1 MNKHFYLKHEI
12 MSFNDSR
19 IQNMI
24 SREGGKAYGTY
35 WYILEKLSFLPD
47 MEADMKYLKPFATR
61 NFTYPYMMK
70 IVMDFQ
76 LFTIVGDH
84 FSPVQLNTKYVEGP
98 QKKEEDVE
106 VKPTK
111 NTAKNSGQNGKKYP
125 DNDVKSGK
133 NDGISTKN
141 RQAMDKNRDENESE
155 INCNSQN
162 NSFLSD
168 NSIQHKENIRDII
181 TTAAKEKEIS
191 AAAVDR
197 NDTSVPADTGVSTN
211 ASVSPFSG
219 GSALHAIRP
228 WQELVDGLC
237 LESSWAEIACM
248 KSGYG
253 GLLSRYFKEAIGFF
267 KQHILLYDKGPSLLN
282 SSDVH
287 QYFANFTVP
296 GSRTSAFL
304 HAELLKLEAAEQ
316 SHSLDP
322 YRFEKRIGGQRT
334 YMGCPIP
341 DEAPPRPEDNAI
353 WNDRTKQWILPR
365 LRSKA
370 AS

>member
-12 MSFNDSR
+12 MSFNDPR

-70 IVMDFQ
+70 IVTDFQ

-84 FSPVQLNTKYVEGP
+84 FSPVQLNTKYVEEP

-133 NDGISTKN
+133 NDGFSTKN
-141 RQAMDKNRDENESE
+141 RQTMDKNRDGNESGV
-155 INCNSQN
+155 NCNSQN
-162 NSFLSD
+162 NSGLFY

-191 AAAVDR
+191 AVAATV
-197 NDTSVPADTGVSTN
+197 SHSGIYVAADT
-211 ASVSPFSG
+211 AIFPFSG
-219 GSALHAIRP
+219 SSFFPAICLRQP
-228 WQELVDGLC
+228 SCELPYRQRGA
-237 LESSWAEIACM
+237 S
-248 KSGYG
+248 
-253 GLLSRYFKEAIGFF
+253 
-267 KQHILLYDKGPSLLN
+267 P
-282 SSDVH
+282 
-287 QYFANFTVP
+287 P
-296 GSRTSAFL
+296 GRQCYL
-304 HAELLKLEAAEQ
+304 EQ
-316 SHSLDP
+316 SH
-322 YRFEKRIGGQRT
+322 
-334 YMGCPIP
+334 
-341 DEAPPRPEDNAI
+341 EAMDSSPTSGKTASRDGEIRPVMRRNPPREMGQSCFVG
-353 WNDRTKQWILPR
+353 R
-365 LRSKA
+365 
-370 AS
+370 

>member
-12 MSFNDSR
+12 MAFNDPR
-19 IQNMI
+19 IQNML
-24 SREGGKAYGTY
+24 RQEGGKAYGAY
-35 WYILEKLSFLPD
+35 WYIMEKLSLLPD
-47 MEADMKYLKPFATR
+47 MEAELKYLKPFATR

-70 IVMDFQ
+70 IVMNFG
-76 LFTIVGDH
+76 LFTVTDSC
-84 FSPVQLNTKYVEGP
+84 FSPVQLNTKCVAEPQKVEG
-98 QKKEEDVE
+98 
-106 VKPTK
+106 
-111 NTAKNSGQNGKKYP
+111 NTAENSGQNGKKYP
-125 DNDVKSGK
+125 DNDVKPGK
-133 NDGISTKN
+133 NAGFSTKN
-141 RQAMDKNRDENESE
+141 RQTMDKNRDGNESE
-155 INCNSQN
+155 INRNTLNISD
-162 NSFLSD
+162 LS
-168 NSIQHKENIRDII
+168 NENLQQKENIRDII

-191 AAAVDR
+191 AAAIDR
-197 NDTSVPADTGVSTN
+197 NDTGVPAN
-211 ASVSPFSG
+211 ASVASFSG
-219 GSALHAIRP
+219 GSVLHTIRP
-228 WQELVDGLC
+228 WQELVDGLY

-253 GLLSRYFKEAIGFF
+253 GLLSRHFKEAVGFF

-287 QYFANFTVP
+287 QYFANFTAP

>member
-12 MSFNDSR
+12 MAFNDPR
-19 IQNMI
+19 IQNML
-24 SREGGKAYGTY
+24 RQEGGKAYGAY
-35 WYILEKLSFLPD
+35 WYIMEKLSLLPD
-47 MEADMKYLKPFATR
+47 MEAELKYLKPFATR

-70 IVMDFQ
+70 IVTNFG
-76 LFTIVGDH
+76 LFTVTDSC
-84 FSPVQLNTKYVEGP
+84 FSPVQLNTKCVAEP
-98 QKKEEDVE
+98 QKAEE
-106 VKPTK
+106 
-111 NTAKNSGQNGKKYP
+111 NTAENSGQNGKKYP
-125 DNDVKSGK
+125 DNDVKPGK
-133 NDGISTKN
+133 NAGFSTKN
-141 RQAMDKNRDENESE
+141 RQTMDKKRDGNESE
-155 INCNSQN
+155 MNCNTPNISG
-162 NSFLSD
+162 LS
-168 NSIQHKENIRDII
+168 NENLQQKENIRDII

-191 AAAVDR
+191 AAAIDR
-197 NDTSVPADTGVSTN
+197 N
-211 ASVSPFSG
+211 
-219 GSALHAIRP
+219 
-228 WQELVDGLC
+228 
-237 LESSWAEIACM
+237 
-248 KSGYG
+248 
-253 GLLSRYFKEAIGFF
+253 
-267 KQHILLYDKGPSLLN
+267 N

-287 QYFANFTVP
+287 QYFANFTAP

-322 YRFEKRIGGQRT
+322 YRFEKRIGEQRT

>member
-12 MSFNDSR
+12 MAFNDPR
-19 IQNMI
+19 VQNML
-24 SREGGKAYGTY
+24 RQEGGKAYGAY
-35 WYILEKLSFLPD
+35 WYIMEKLSLLPD
-47 MEADMKYLKPFATR
+47 MEAELKYLKPFATR

-70 IVMDFQ
+70 IVTNFG
-76 LFTIVGDH
+76 LFTVTDSC
-84 FSPVQLNTKYVEGP
+84 FSPVQLNTKCVAEP
-98 QKKEEDVE
+98 QKAEE
-106 VKPTK
+106 
-111 NTAKNSGQNGKKYP
+111 NTAENSGQNGKKYP
-125 DNDVKSGK
+125 DNDVKPGK
-133 NDGISTKN
+133 NAGFSTKN
-141 RQAMDKNRDENESE
+141 RQTMNKKRDENESE
-155 INCNSQN
+155 INCNTPNISD
-162 NSFLSD
+162 LS
-168 NSIQHKENIRDII
+168 NENLQQKENIRDII

-191 AAAVDR
+191 AAAIDR
-197 NDTSVPADTGVSTN
+197 N
-211 ASVSPFSG
+211 
-219 GSALHAIRP
+219 
-228 WQELVDGLC
+228 
-237 LESSWAEIACM
+237 
-248 KSGYG
+248 
-253 GLLSRYFKEAIGFF
+253 
-267 KQHILLYDKGPSLLN
+267 N

-287 QYFANFTVP
+287 QYFANFTAP

-322 YRFEKRIGGQRT
+322 YRFEKRIGEQRT

>member
-12 MSFNDSR
+12 MAFNDPR
-19 IQNMI
+19 VQNML
-24 SREGGKAYGTY
+24 RQEGGKAYGAY
-35 WYILEKLSFLPD
+35 WYIMEKLSLLPD
-47 MEADMKYLKPFATR
+47 MEAELKYLKPFATR

-70 IVMDFQ
+70 IVTNFG
-76 LFTIVGDH
+76 LFTVTDSC
-84 FSPVQLNTKYVEGP
+84 FSPVQLNTKCVAEP
-98 QKKEEDVE
+98 QKVEE
-106 VKPTK
+106 
-111 NTAKNSGQNGKKYP
+111 NTAENSGQNGKKYP
-125 DNDVKSGK
+125 DNDVKPGK
-133 NDGISTKN
+133 NAGFSTKN
-141 RQAMDKNRDENESE
+141 RQTMDKKRDGNESE
-155 INCNSQN
+155 MNCNTPNISD
-162 NSFLSD
+162 LS
-168 NSIQHKENIRDII
+168 NENLQQKENIRDII

-191 AAAVDR
+191 AAAIDR
-197 NDTSVPADTGVSTN
+197 N
-211 ASVSPFSG
+211 
-219 GSALHAIRP
+219 
-228 WQELVDGLC
+228 
-237 LESSWAEIACM
+237 
-248 KSGYG
+248 
-253 GLLSRYFKEAIGFF
+253 
-267 KQHILLYDKGPSLLN
+267 N

-287 QYFANFTVP
+287 QYFANFTAP

>member
-12 MSFNDSR
+12 MAFNDPR
-19 IQNMI
+19 IQNML
-24 SREGGKAYGTY
+24 RQEGGKAYGAY
-35 WYILEKLSFLPD
+35 WYIMEKLSLLPD
-47 MEADMKYLKPFATR
+47 MEADLKYLKPFATR

-70 IVMDFQ
+70 IVTKFG
-76 LFTIVGDH
+76 LFTVTDSC
-84 FSPVQLNTKYVEGP
+84 FSPVQLNTKCVAEP
-98 QKKEEDVE
+98 QKVEE
-106 VKPTK
+106 
-111 NTAKNSGQNGKKYP
+111 NTAENSGQNGKKYP
-125 DNDVKSGK
+125 DNDVKPGK
-133 NDGISTKN
+133 NAGFSTKN
-141 RQAMDKNRDENESE
+141 RQTMNKKRDENESE
-155 INCNSQN
+155 INCNTPNISD
-162 NSFLSD
+162 LS
-168 NSIQHKENIRDII
+168 NENLQQKENIRDII

-191 AAAVDR
+191 AAAIDR
-197 NDTSVPADTGVSTN
+197 N
-211 ASVSPFSG
+211 
-219 GSALHAIRP
+219 
-228 WQELVDGLC
+228 
-237 LESSWAEIACM
+237 
-248 KSGYG
+248 
-253 GLLSRYFKEAIGFF
+253 
-267 KQHILLYDKGPSLLN
+267 N

-287 QYFANFTVP
+287 QYFANFTAP

>member
-12 MSFNDSR
+12 MAFNDPR
-19 IQNMI
+19 IQNML
-24 SREGGKAYGTY
+24 RQEGGKAYGAY
-35 WYILEKLSFLPD
+35 WYIMEKLSLLPD
-47 MEADMKYLKPFATR
+47 MEAELKYLKPFATR

-70 IVMDFQ
+70 IVTNFG
-76 LFTIVGDH
+76 LFTVTDSC
-84 FSPVQLNTKYVEGP
+84 FSPVQLNTKCVAEP
-98 QKKEEDVE
+98 QKVEE
-106 VKPTK
+106 
-111 NTAKNSGQNGKKYP
+111 NTAENSGQNGKKYP
-125 DNDVKSGK
+125 DNDVKPGK
-133 NDGISTKN
+133 NAGFSTKN
-141 RQAMDKNRDENESE
+141 RQTMDKNRDGNESE
-155 INCNSQN
+155 TNRNTPNISD
-162 NSFLSD
+162 LS
-168 NSIQHKENIRDII
+168 NGNLQQKENIRDII

-191 AAAVDR
+191 AAAIDR
-197 NDTSVPADTGVSTN
+197 N
-211 ASVSPFSG
+211 
-219 GSALHAIRP
+219 
-228 WQELVDGLC
+228 
-237 LESSWAEIACM
+237 
-248 KSGYG
+248 
-253 GLLSRYFKEAIGFF
+253 
-267 KQHILLYDKGPSLLN
+267 N

-287 QYFANFTVP
+287 QYFANFTAP

>member
-12 MSFNDSR
+12 MAFNDPR
-19 IQNMI
+19 IQNML
-24 SREGGKAYGTY
+24 RQEGGKAYGAY
-35 WYILEKLSFLPD
+35 WYIMEKLSLLPD
-47 MEADMKYLKPFATR
+47 MEADLKYLKPFATR

-70 IVMDFQ
+70 IVTKFG
-76 LFTIVGDH
+76 LFTVTDSC
-84 FSPVQLNTKYVEGP
+84 FSPVQLNTKCVAEP
-98 QKKEEDVE
+98 QKAEE
-106 VKPTK
+106 
-111 NTAKNSGQNGKKYP
+111 NTAENSGQNGKKYP
-125 DNDVKSGK
+125 DNDVKPGK
-133 NDGISTKN
+133 NAGFSTKN
-141 RQAMDKNRDENESE
+141 RQTMDKKRDGNESE
-155 INCNSQN
+155 MNCNTPNISG
-162 NSFLSD
+162 LS
-168 NSIQHKENIRDII
+168 NENLQKKENIRDII

-191 AAAVDR
+191 AAAIDR
-197 NDTSVPADTGVSTN
+197 N
-211 ASVSPFSG
+211 
-219 GSALHAIRP
+219 
-228 WQELVDGLC
+228 
-237 LESSWAEIACM
+237 
-248 KSGYG
+248 
-253 GLLSRYFKEAIGFF
+253 
-267 KQHILLYDKGPSLLN
+267 N

-287 QYFANFTVP
+287 QYFANFTAP

-341 DEAPPRPEDNAI
+341 DEAPPCPEDNAI

>member
-12 MSFNDSR
+12 MAFNDPR
-19 IQNMI
+19 IQNML
-24 SREGGKAYGTY
+24 RQEGGKAYGAY
-35 WYILEKLSFLPD
+35 WYIMEKLSLLPD
-47 MEADMKYLKPFATR
+47 MEADLKYLKPFATR

-70 IVMDFQ
+70 IVTKFG
-76 LFTIVGDH
+76 LFTVTDSC
-84 FSPVQLNTKYVEGP
+84 FSPVQLNTKCVAEP
-98 QKKEEDVE
+98 QKAEE
-106 VKPTK
+106 
-111 NTAKNSGQNGKKYP
+111 NTAENSGQNGKKYP
-125 DNDVKSGK
+125 DNDVKPGK
-133 NDGISTKN
+133 NAGFSTKN
-141 RQAMDKNRDENESE
+141 RQTMDKNRDGNESE
-155 INCNSQN
+155 INCNTPNISV
-162 NSFLSD
+162 LS
-168 NSIQHKENIRDII
+168 NEYLQQKENIRDII

-191 AAAVDR
+191 AAAIDR
-197 NDTSVPADTGVSTN
+197 N
-211 ASVSPFSG
+211 
-219 GSALHAIRP
+219 
-228 WQELVDGLC
+228 
-237 LESSWAEIACM
+237 
-248 KSGYG
+248 
-253 GLLSRYFKEAIGFF
+253 
-267 KQHILLYDKGPSLLN
+267 N

-287 QYFANFTVP
+287 QYFANFTAP

>member
-12 MSFNDSR
+12 MSFNDPR

-70 IVMDFQ
+70 IVTDFQ

-84 FSPVQLNTKYVEGP
+84 FSPVQLNTKYVEEP

-133 NDGISTKN
+133 NDGFSTKN
-141 RQAMDKNRDENESE
+141 RQTMDKNRDGNESE
-155 INCNSQN
+155 INCNTPNISD
-162 NSFLSD
+162 LS
-168 NSIQHKENIRDII
+168 NENLQQKENIRDII

-191 AAAVDR
+191 AVAATV
-197 NDTSVPADTGVSTN
+197 NHSGIYVAADT
-211 ASVSPFSG
+211 AIFPFSG
-219 GSALHAIRP
+219 SSFFPAICLRQP
-228 WQELVDGLC
+228 SCELPYRQRGA
-237 LESSWAEIACM
+237 S
-248 KSGYG
+248 
-253 GLLSRYFKEAIGFF
+253 
-267 KQHILLYDKGPSLLN
+267 P
-282 SSDVH
+282 
-287 QYFANFTVP
+287 P
-296 GSRTSAFL
+296 GRQCYL
-304 HAELLKLEAAEQ
+304 EQ
-316 SHSLDP
+316 SH
-322 YRFEKRIGGQRT
+322 
-334 YMGCPIP
+334 
-341 DEAPPRPEDNAI
+341 EAMDSSPTSGKTASRDGEIRPVMRRNPPREMGQPCFVG
-353 WNDRTKQWILPR
+353 R
-365 LRSKA
+365 
-370 AS
+370 

>member
-12 MSFNDSR
+12 MAFNDPR
-19 IQNMI
+19 IQNML
-24 SREGGKAYGTY
+24 RQEGGKAYGAY
-35 WYILEKLSFLPD
+35 WYIMEKLSLLPD
-47 MEADMKYLKPFATR
+47 MEADLKYLKPFATR

-70 IVMDFQ
+70 IVTNFG
-76 LFTIVGDH
+76 LFTVTDSY
-84 FSPVQLNTKYVEGP
+84 FSPVPLNTKCVAESHKAEG
-98 QKKEEDVE
+98 
-106 VKPTK
+106 
-111 NTAKNSGQNGKKYP
+111 NTAENSGQNGKKYP
-125 DNDVKSGK
+125 DNDVKPGK
-133 NDGISTKN
+133 NAGFSTKN
-141 RQAMDKNRDENESE
+141 RQTMDKNRDGNESE
-155 INCNSQN
+155 INCNTSN
-162 NSFLSD
+162 ISGLS
-168 NSIQHKENIRDII
+168 NENLQRKENIRDII

-197 NDTSVPADTGVSTN
+197 KDAGVPADTGVSAN

-219 GSALHAIRP
+219 GSPLHAIRP

-237 LESSWAEIACM
+237 LESSWVEIACM

-253 GLLSRYFKEAIGFF
+253 VLLSRYFKEAIALF
-267 KQHILLYDKGPSLLN
+267 KQHILLYDKGPSLLD
-282 SSDVH
+282 SSAVH
-287 QYFANFTVP
+287 QYFANFTAP
-296 GSRTSAFL
+296 GSRTSACL
-304 HAELLKLEAAEQ
+304 HAELLKLESAEH

-353 WNDRTKQWILPR
+353 WNDRTKQWIFPR
-365 LRSKA
+365 LGSKS